1 MSKTDNKYKSRI
13 DKLSQVLTPNQGLL
27 LSTPTDIVYLTGFE
41 HLVPEERESL
51 LLITPDANF
60 FFHASFSPFKS
71 PQGINS
77 SKGCALEQ
85 IATVLK
91 KLNQTK
97 NLKELLVDKSSLF
110 VDEYEALS
118 QLSFLKIVGFDRQH
132 VWKLRTIKDSQEMD
146 SLKQAAQAT
155 SQVMSLTL
163 NSLKAGLTEIQ
174 LKEMIENELKKAGS
188 EKPAFP
194 TIVAFGPNSALPHHQ
209 PTDVVLKPEM
219 PVLIDFGATVDGYH
233 GDMTRTVW
241 FGQKP
246 SPQFL
251 EIEQTIKSSYRE
263 VIRLLNS
270 DRSST
275 PILAKDL
282 DQAARSVITDAG
294 YGGEFIHT
302 TGHGLGLDLHENLS
316 LSWKNDQP
324 ILPQMTITVEPGIY
338 LKGKFGFRY
347 ENMIAVAKTGA
358 KELTYDS

>member
-1 MSKTDNKYKSRI
+1 MSNTDNKYKSRI
-13 DKLSQVLTPNQGLL
+13 DKLSQVLTLNQGLL

-51 LLITPDANF
+51 LLITPDENV
-60 FFHASFSPFKS
+60 FFHASFSPYKS

-77 SKGCALEQ
+77 SKGCSLAQ
-85 IATVLK
+85 ITPVLK
-91 KLNQTK
+91 RLNQTK
-97 NLKELLVDKSSLF
+97 NLKKLLVDKSSLF

-118 QLSFLKIVGFDRQH
+118 QLSFLKIAGFDRQH
-132 VWKLRTIKDSQEMD
+132 IWRLRTIKDGQEMEN
-146 SLKQAAQAT
+146 LRQAAQIT
-155 SQVMSLTL
+155 SQVMGFVLQSF
-163 NSLKAGLTEIQ
+163 KKGMTEIQ
-174 LKEMIENELKKAGS
+174 LKEIIESELKKNGS
-188 EKPAFP
+188 AKPAFP

-209 PTDVVLKPEM
+209 PTSTILKPEM
-219 PVLIDFGATVDGYH
+219 PVLVDFGATVDGYH

-251 EIEQTIKSSYRE
+251 DIKKTVKAAYRN
-263 VIRLLNS
+263 VIDSLKS
-270 DRSST
+270 DRSKT

-338 LKGKFGFRY
+338 LRGKFGFRY
-347 ENMIAVAKTGA
+347 ENMIKITENRAE
-358 KELTYDS
+358 ELTYDA